1 MRTRTISFWAT
12 LMLFPIAYYCASV
25 ALAWVDV
32 YYLDHWERAFGKPGS
47 FQLMV
52 TFGPL
57 LAILALLGYG
67 IGVIS
72 QKTVVLGLPSVH
84 IITTA
89 IAAGLLSPVL
99 VVWGRRLNWIS
110 SAMIALALF
119 FVVVPMLFT
128 ILFLRLSYWLARRC
142 SSLHQS
148 RL

>member
-1 MRTRTISFWAT
+1 
-12 LMLFPIAYYCASV
+12 
-25 ALAWVDV
+25 
-32 YYLDHWERAFGKPGS
+32 
-47 FQLMV
+47 MV

-99 VVWGRRLNWIS
+99 VVWGPRLNWIS

-119 FVVVPMLFT
+119 FVVVSMLYNTLLAAKLLVGEEVF
-128 ILFLRLSYWLARRC
+128 ILASISALTLRFL
-142 SSLHQS
+142 
-148 RL
+148 